1 MKRTSISV
9 EEIEDVLID
18 LTNAKRRALA
28 IGKQWNIV
36 IEAPAINRL
45 FHSFGMKI
53 KKKVG
58 ICVDDINFPE
68 CFSLQPDSSPFS
80 ILYDGVDY
88 KFPGTEEVEINLMGL
103 KTPFQILLNTDSIED
118 CMEKQT
124 ASSTFFPVSF
134 IVVMVDE
141 AKKEIHS
148 QEVVFNI
155 QFREVVSQPKVV
167 LTPQNFSKEFDNSL
181 GIEKIG
187 TLIFENPAP
196 LDYYPDVDCKATVE
210 VREHATGHI
219 TTDIYV
225 ESTNDE
231 GKVVVKGV
239 TRGKK
244 QTFNI
249 KANFPLLGNPIGM
262 EERVYDIVIS
272 TTYHPSCQSQADFQ
286 LPNVNG
292 TFTLKRNTTRPQLV
306 VELCDGRN
314 PSQGWGLIENGD
326 VRLLTT
332 VPFSID
338 SEFGYYSTLKLS
350 NVAKSG
356 DMGSGVVIRN
366 FTCIPKFENEEC
378 TEARFSRRKQ
388 IEEVFKC
395 EQEVEEIFLLAHN
408 TFKNVKFGFCED
420 DIKDL
425 YTLQGRKRNYNS
437 VVIFDVSFNYWESDL
452 AVNFDNLPPSQSK
465 KFNATIKMP
474 LYQYPSNQ
482 WLGIDFGTSAIACRY
497 NNVEINLHDR
507 KRQFFPG
514 EKDTYEQDSP
524 YLSSNVILHNN
535 RVKGEHKS
543 ELLRD
548 YPSAAD
554 APDYSSLAI
563 TLSPTSFQEDRNVE
577 FILPYLKMLVGYEHI
592 PNIRQYS
599 NFRYNLKIDEKVET
613 VDLYAI
619 DENGDIIYSDLGE
632 VNTVLREVY
641 LELFTYYIKPEI
653 QNLNVMNNIVLTVPN
668 TFSPNH
674 YAILRSV
681 IENCFEDYNIRNLKF
696 VSESDAVGCFYLNN
710 WDRINSMSSIKRTE
724 NELEALR
731 SKESILIFDMGAG
744 TLDVTFMVR
753 TGTDHIEVKGRMGL
767 SKAGNYLDG
776 LLARLLAKR
785 VEALKRIADP
795 KEITDVNRM
804 KAARRLKEV
813 IKNELKPAMG
823 TLEAMIPIREEDFGG
838 IGVHK
843 VQDKDWRV
851 SVDDIVGEEEFK
863 KYINSC
869 TGDMLINFV
878 NFYGLCD
885 ENRHFKLDTVLVSGR
900 ASKLPQIQ
908 QSLMEALDELVGK
921 EKYNK
926 IDMSAV
932 LDSDKSKTAVVEGAM
947 VYALRDDFKIIVNNI
962 MANYGV
968 LYFDGFGSLK
978 YQELLNPRIERPI
991 AETENDGMIIKQYQ
1005 TSDVTLDLS
1014 GCLNDNVDRMLKL
1027 VQTFSANTLED
1038 WESGNREYITEMASY
1053 KIPVYIDRK
1062 EVSLHLEVNS
1072 NNALH
1077 LFMNG
1082 AESHSMA
1089 PAKIDVNS
1097 ELNKKSMWPVK
1108 SNNK

>member
-1 MKRTSISV
+1 MERTFISIDEV
-9 EEIEDVLID
+9 EDVLID
-18 LTNAKRRALA
+18 LTNAKRRALS

-58 ICVDDINFPE
+58 IYIDKINFPK
-68 CFSLQPDSSPFS
+68 CFSLQPDGSPFS
-80 ILYDGVDY
+80 ILYEGVDY
-88 KFPGTEEVEINLMGL
+88 KFPDTKEVEINLAGL
-103 KTPFQILLNTDSIED
+103 KTPFQILLNTDVIAD
-118 CMEKQT
+118 CTEKQT
-124 ASSTFFPVSF
+124 ASSERFPVSF
-134 IVVMVDE
+134 SIVMVDE
-141 AKKEIHS
+141 AKNEIYR
-148 QEVVFNI
+148 QEVKFNVL
-155 QFREVVSQPKVV
+155 FREVVSQPKVV
-167 LTPQNFSKEFDNSL
+167 LNPQNFSKEFDNSL

-196 LDYYPDVDCKATVE
+196 LEYYPDVDCKATVE

-231 GKVVVKGV
+231 GNVVAKGV
-239 TRGKK
+239 TRKEK
-244 QTFNI
+244 QTFDI

-272 TTYHPSCQSQADFQ
+272 TAYHPSCQNQVNFQ

-314 PSQGWGLIENGD
+314 LSQGWGLIENGD
-326 VRLLTT
+326 VRSLTT

-356 DMGSGVVIRN
+356 DRGSGVVIRN
-366 FTCIPKFENEEC
+366 FTCIPRFENEEC

-388 IEEVFKC
+388 IDEVFKC

-408 TFKNVKFGFCED
+408 TFKDVKFGFCED

-437 VVIFDVSFNYWESDL
+437 VVIFDICFNYWESDL
-452 AVNFDNLPPSQSK
+452 AVNFDNLPPSQRK

-497 NNVEINLHDR
+497 NNVEINLHAR
-507 KRQFFPG
+507 KDQIFPG
-514 EKDTYEQDSP
+514 EQDTYELGLP
-524 YLSSNVILHNN
+524 YLSSNVILRNN

-548 YPSAAD
+548 YPSSA
-554 APDYSSLAI
+554 APDYHSLAI
-563 TLSPTSFQEDRNVE
+563 TLSPTSFQENRNLE
-577 FILPYLKMLVGYEHI
+577 FILPCLKMLVGYEHI

-599 NFRYNLKIDEKVET
+599 NFRYSLKMDEKVET

-653 QNLNVMNNIVLTVPN
+653 QNLNMMNNIVLTVPN

-674 YAILRSV
+674 YATLKSV

-724 NELEALR
+724 NELEALK

-785 VEALKRIADP
+785 IEVLQRIADP
-795 KEITDVNRM
+795 KEITDVNRIL
-804 KAARRLKEV
+804 AARALKGM

-823 TLEAMIPIREEDFGG
+823 TPGAMLPIREEVFGR
-838 IGVHK
+838 IGVRE
-843 VQDKDWRV
+843 DLMV
-851 SVDDIVGEEEFK
+851 SIDDIVGEEEFK

-869 TGDMLINFV
+869 TGDMLTNFV

-926 IDMSAV
+926 IDMSSV
-932 LDSDKSKTAVVEGAM
+932 FDSDKSKTAVVEGAM

-978 YQELLNPRIERPI
+978 YQELLNPRIEKPI
-991 AETENDGMIIKQYQ
+991 AETENDGMIVKQYQ

-1014 GCLNDNVDRMLKL
+1014 GCLNDDEDRMLKL

-1097 ELNKKSMWPVK
+1097 ELNKISMWPVK